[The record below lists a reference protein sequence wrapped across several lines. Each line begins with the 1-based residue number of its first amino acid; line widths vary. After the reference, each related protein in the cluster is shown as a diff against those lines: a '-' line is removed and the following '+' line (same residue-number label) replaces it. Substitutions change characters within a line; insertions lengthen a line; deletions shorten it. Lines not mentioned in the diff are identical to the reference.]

1 MNNNI
6 QVTIT
11 PEFKSIV
18 EYFNSENKNREWSG
32 ILVFKFEEDEKT
44 NKITNIIPIDIFFMD
59 IGTSTYTE
67 FEYTADAFEWLDDK
81 GYLLDE
87 NISTGLVHSHHTM
100 DTYFSGTDLD
110 ELRSNVKHHNIYFS
124 LIVNN
129 AHKYTGKIASI
140 AEVTYK
146 SFKDDSKKITTTKI
160 IEQDCKFIF
169 QNNVPQEY
177 INRYTK
183 IEKEYEA
190 SKKIKTYMGI
200 HSGIRQQLKTVE
212 NSKETIDFNLDGV
225 EEYIFDGLG
234 GDELFDSEVE
244 ILTEELLTHIIRK
257 FADTK
262 VAGVRK
268 KKFYLEEAPTMNKF
282 WHLLDNEVPKYWNK
296 FKLLFISEVKLAYN
310 SNNEFKTDMIDI
322 LEDLSGIVEINI
334 DTDIDGERHEDFLE
348 TLEELKQYCK
358 NG

>member
-6 QVTIT
+6 KVTIT

-18 EYFNSENKNREWSG
+18 EYFNSKNINREWSG
-32 ILVFKFEEDEKT
+32 ILVFKFEENAET
-44 NKITNIIPIDIFFMD
+44 NQITNIIPIDIFFMN

-100 DTYFSGTDLD
+100 QTYFSGTDLD

-129 AHKYTGKIASI
+129 AHKYTAKIASI
-140 AEVTYK
+140 ANIEYK
-146 SFKDDSKKITTTKI
+146 SFKNDSKKITATKI
-160 IEQDCKFIF
+160 IEQDCYFVF
-169 QNNVPQEY
+169 QNNVPEEY
-177 INRYTK
+177 IERYK
-183 IEKEYEA
+183 EIEKEFNV
-190 SKKIKTYMGI
+190 KKNIKHYMGI
-200 HSGIRQQLKTVE
+200 YPGIRHQLNKVE

-234 GDELFDSEVE
+234 DEFVDEE
-244 ILTEELLTHIIRK
+244 MEALTEELLTHIIRK

-268 KKFYLEEAPTMNKF
+268 KNYYLGEKPTMDKF
-282 WHLLDNEVPKYWNK
+282 WNLLDIEVPKYWNK

-310 SNNEFKTDMIDI
+310 LNNEFKTDMIDI
-322 LEDLSGIVEINI
+322 LEDLSGMVEVNI
-334 DTDIDGERHEDFLE
+334 SLENNSDRYEDFLE
-348 TLEELKQYCK
+348 TLEELKTYCK